1 MKTGIVVFIAVFQS
15 VLLAAHF
22 FVYETWLHLWNPG
35 AVSWLAGSTAVVFL
49 LGVSFVA
56 ASLLSFKYW
65 NGVTRVF
72 YRTSAVW
79 LGLFNF
85 LFLAAVGSL
94 VKRKAAKGMGL
105 SGGGTGPDGRRLCRS
120 RCSMVRGRGAT
131 R

>member
-1 MKTGIVVFIAVFQS
+1 
-15 VLLAAHF
+15 
-22 FVYETWLHLWNPG
+22 LWNPG
-35 AVSWLAGSTAVVFL
+35 AVSWLAGSTVVVFL

-85 LFLAAVGSL
+85 LFLAAVGIWL
-94 VKRKAAKGMGL
+94 TWLTQRAFGL
-105 SGGGTGPDGRRLCRS
+105 HGHERIIVGHGLQRDLLQRR
-120 RCSMVRGRGAT
+120 GEW
-131 R
+131 

>member
-15 VLLAAHF
+15 ILLAAHF

-35 AVSWLAGSTAVVFL
+35 AVSLLSGSTAVVFL

-65 NGVTRVF
+65 KGVTRVF

-85 LFLAAVGSL
+85 LFLAAVGIWL
-94 VKRKAAKGMGL
+94 TWLMNKTFGL
-105 SGGGTGPDGRRLCRS
+105 HWNERIMIVGWF
-120 RCSMVRGRGAT
+120 
-131 R
+131 

>member
-1 MKTGIVVFIAVFQS
+1 MKTGIVVFITVFQS
-15 VLLAAHF
+15 ILLAAHF

-35 AVSWLAGSTAVVFL
+35 AASWLAGSTAVVFL
-49 LGVSFVA
+49 LGISFVA

-85 LFLAAVGSL
+85 LFLAAVGIL
-94 VKRKAAKGMGL
+94 VKLLTQKGFGFHWHERVIFGAVVW
-105 SGGGTGPDGRRLCRS
+105 GG
-120 RCSMVRGRGAT
+120 M
-131 R
+131 